1 MRAPATPLPHASAA
15 GTPIDVPMTLR
26 SLALPLL
33 VAGTALRSEPTPTA
47 TPTPVPP
54 APTATAPAPE
64 HKLHGRIEAER
75 YFAPGDLYSVPLPVF
90 HGTDSAVMDT
100 AEIVVFK
107 DKVSTLLTIAAFK
120 MPAYEK
126 WRFEGMEPKE
136 YLYEFFRDNIL
147 RDYRHEFP
155 ESSIE
160 SARYLPEVF
169 AGAMVAFTRMP
180 GGSAFASPPPA
191 NPLAPAPV
199 AKRGHLVFI
208 RNGYIY
214 VVAIEL
220 AERVTQPATYKLT
233 TQEEDRLLFGR
244 LATVLEAL
252 RFGPDIKPSTTAPSA
267 ADKDEDDEDEDAA
280 PQDAPPAPLAA
291 PASQGN

>member
-1 MRAPATPLPHASAA
+1 
-15 GTPIDVPMTLR
+15 MTLR
-26 SLALPLL
+26 SLALFLL

-47 TPTPVPP
+47 TPAPVPP
-54 APTATAPAPE
+54 APTAPAPASE

-120 MPAYEK
+120 MPAYAK
-126 WRFEGMEPKE
+126 WEFEGMEPKD
-136 YLYEFFRDNIL
+136 YLIAFFRDNIL

-160 SARYLPEVF
+160 SARFLPEVY
-169 AGAMVAFTRMP
+169 AGAMVAFTLMP
-180 GGSAFASPPPA
+180 GGSAFTPPA
-191 NPLAPAPV
+191 PASPLAPAPV
-199 AKRGHLVFI
+199 AKRGHLVFV

-214 VVAIEL
+214 VIAAEL

-244 LATVLEAL
+244 LAAVLEAL
-252 RFGPDIKPSTTAPSA
+252 RFGPDIKPSTAAPSS
-267 ADKDEDDEDEDAA
+267 ADEDEDDEDEDAA
-280 PQDAPPAPLAA
+280 PADAQPAPPATPE
-291 PASQGN
+291 SRGN